1 MMKRLLLGVLVLVAV
16 AVAALAVFVATF
28 DAVRYRDEI
37 DRWAQAHL
45 GRSLE
50 VHGELQLALWPRL
63 ALEAQT
69 VRLGNPPG
77 FSSPALAEIDR
88 LALGVDLLA
97 LFSRRIEVDTLT
109 LEGVRLHLERRS
121 DGRQNWRFDRPTSV
135 VAASGAEA
143 EPAPAAEPA
152 GARAAALPLALG
164 RVSVREAYVLW
175 YGAGREQPF
184 RLGPLAL
191 EAGPVVSEAAVPLKA
206 TLALSERS
214 QMSLAGRL
222 EQWPRAP
229 RWVGRLEVPEFDL
242 RAWLEAQGVALDLP
256 SSALRRVRL
265 SSDVQAD
272 AAALHLDA
280 LELSVD
286 EVALQGRL
294 GADLPGDRVETTLSG
309 SVYGGAL
316 RLQANLDDL
325 AGSPHWQTE
334 GRLEGVDVARLLT
347 AVYGKSSL
355 TGQGGVDFAL
365 RGRGLTAN
373 EALRSAQGTLR
384 ARVRDG
390 AVLGVDVER
399 LLRDASAVLRGERP
413 AGGGGGDRTPFE
425 ELSGSG
431 VLAGGVLRNDD
442 LFGRTA
448 LFTAEGAGRVD
459 LIRSELD
466 YRLRV
471 RLTATPE
478 VQQDGPLAVL
488 LGLPIPL
495 EVTGPLAS
503 PAYRVVTEELA
514 RDFAKEAIRRR
525 LAPPEEGQVQEEQPP
540 VVPAVKEIFRGLI
553 GR

>member
-28 DAVRYRDEI
+28 DAARYRDEI

-135 VAASGAEA
+135 AAASGAEA

-175 YGAGREQPF
+175 YGAEREQPF

-191 EAGPVVSEAAVPLKA
+191 EAGPVASEAAVPLKT

-265 SSDVQAD
+265 SSDMQAD
-272 AAALHLDA
+272 TAALHLDA

-294 GADLPGDRVETTLSG
+294 GADLRGDRVETALTG
-309 SVYGGAL
+309 TAYGGTL
-316 RLQANLDDL
+316 RLEASLNDL
-325 AGSPHWQTE
+325 AGSPHWQGE
-334 GRLEGVDVARLLT
+334 GGFEGVDVARLLT
-347 AVYGKSSL
+347 AMHGKSLL
-355 TGQGGVDFAL
+355 TGQGSVDFAL
-365 RGRGLTAN
+365 RGRGLTAE

-384 ARVRDG
+384 AQVRDG

-413 AGGGGGDRTPFE
+413 TGGGRDRTPFE

-459 LIRSELD
+459 LIRSRLD
-466 YRLRV
+466 YRLQV
-471 RLTATPE
+471 RLAATPE
-478 VQQDGPLAVL
+478 VQRDGPLAIL

-495 EVTGPLAS
+495 EVTGPLS
-503 PAYRVVTEELA
+503 QPKYRVVTEELA
-514 RDFAKEAIRRR
+514 KDFAKEAIRRR

>member
-1 MMKRLLLGVLVLVAV
+1 MMKRLLLGVLVLVAI

-28 DAVRYRDEI
+28 DAARYRDEI

-50 VHGELQLALWPRL
+50 VQGELQLTLWPRL
-63 ALEAQT
+63 ALEARA
-69 VRLGNPPG
+69 VSLGNPPG
-77 FSSPALAEIDR
+77 FTSPALAEIDR
-88 LALGVDLLA
+88 LALGVDPWALL
-97 LFSRRIEVDTLT
+97 SRRLEVDALT

-121 DGRQNWRFDRPTSV
+121 DGRENWRFDRPTSV
-135 VAASGAEA
+135 AAPSGAEA
-143 EPAPAAEPA
+143 EPASAAEPA

-164 RVSVREAYVLW
+164 RVAVREAYVLW
-175 YGAGREQPF
+175 YGAEREQPF

-191 EAGPVVSEAAVPLKA
+191 EAGPVASEAPVPLKA
-206 TLALSERS
+206 TLALSKRS
-214 QMSLAGRL
+214 QMSLEGRL
-222 EQWPRAP
+222 EQWQRAP

-265 SSDVQAD
+265 SSDMQAD
-272 AAALHLDA
+272 TAALHLDA

-294 GADLPGDRVETTLSG
+294 GADLRGDRVETALTG
-309 SVYGGAL
+309 TAYGGTL
-316 RLQANLDDL
+316 RLEASLNDL
-325 AGSPHWQTE
+325 AGSPHWQGE
-334 GRLEGVDVARLLT
+334 GGFEGVDVARLLT
-347 AVYGKSSL
+347 AVHGKSLL
-355 TGQGGVDFAL
+355 TGQGSVDFAL
-365 RGRGLTAN
+365 RGRGLTAE

-384 ARVRDG
+384 AQVRDG

-413 AGGGGGDRTPFE
+413 AGGGGDRTPFE

-459 LIRSELD
+459 LIRSRLD
-466 YRLRV
+466 YRLQA
-471 RLTATPE
+471 RLAATPE
-478 VQQDGPLAVL
+478 VQRDGPLAIL

>member
-1 MMKRLLLGVLVLVAV
+1 MMKRLLLGVLALVAI
-16 AVAALAVFVATF
+16 AVAALVVFVATF
-28 DAVRYRDEI
+28 DAARYRDEI

-77 FSSPALAEIDR
+77 FTSPALAEIDR

-109 LEGVRLHLERRS
+109 LEGVRLYLERRS
-121 DGRQNWRFDRPTSV
+121 DGRENWRFDRPTSV
-135 VAASGAEA
+135 AAASRAEA
-143 EPAPAAEPA
+143 EPASAAKPA

-164 RVSVREAYVLW
+164 RVAVREAYVLW
-175 YGAGREQPF
+175 YGAEREQPF
-184 RLGPLAL
+184 RLGPFAL

-265 SSDVQAD
+265 SSDMQAD
-272 AAALHLDA
+272 TAALHLDA

-294 GADLPGDRVETTLSG
+294 GADLRGDRVETALTG
-309 SVYGGAL
+309 TAYGGTL
-316 RLQANLDDL
+316 RLEASLNDL
-325 AGSPHWQTE
+325 AGSPHWQGE
-334 GRLEGVDVARLLT
+334 GGFEGVDVARLLT
-347 AVYGKSSL
+347 AMHGKSLL
-355 TGQGGVDFAL
+355 TGQGSVDFAL
-365 RGRGLTAN
+365 RGRGLTAE

-384 ARVRDG
+384 AQVRDG

-413 AGGGGGDRTPFE
+413 TGGGRDRTPFE

-459 LIRSELD
+459 LIRSRLD
-466 YRLRV
+466 YRLQV
-471 RLTATPE
+471 RLAATPE
-478 VQQDGPLAVL
+478 VQRDGPLAIL

-495 EVTGPLAS
+495 EVTGPLS
-503 PAYRVVTEELA
+503 QPKYRVVTEELA
-514 RDFAKEAIRRR
+514 KDFAKEAIRRR
-525 LAPPEEGQVQEEQPP
+525 IAPTQEESQQEEAPP